1 MGNQVG
7 TPAPM
12 TPRTSFLHPEG
23 LVGARSTRHHLGA
36 HVPLQ
41 VTCLLK
47 RIPHP
52 AGHLLQPQPR
62 LREPLQ
68 DGGQSPPGSHRVD
81 VSGLGLCAGRRLPR
95 PSAMPSAHRL
105 DAELADGV
113 IHQDHAVLHAH
124 PDVSVRPAA
133 LVRPVLIALLLQGQ
147 FAETT
152 GPWVPFLTSSPSPAP
167 STRGPARLQ

>member
-1 MGNQVG
+1 MPEGEILGNQVG

-68 DGGQSPPGSHRVD
+68 DGGQSPPDHTVWVCPDSACAQAA
-81 VSGLGLCAGRRLPR
+81 VSPGRQRC
-95 PSAMPSAHRL
+95 
-105 DAELADGV
+105 
-113 IHQDHAVLHAH
+113 Q
-124 PDVSVRPAA
+124 A
-133 LVRPVLIALLLQGQ
+133 LTVWMQNLRMV
-147 FAETT
+147 
-152 GPWVPFLTSSPSPAP
+152 
-167 STRGPARLQ
+167 